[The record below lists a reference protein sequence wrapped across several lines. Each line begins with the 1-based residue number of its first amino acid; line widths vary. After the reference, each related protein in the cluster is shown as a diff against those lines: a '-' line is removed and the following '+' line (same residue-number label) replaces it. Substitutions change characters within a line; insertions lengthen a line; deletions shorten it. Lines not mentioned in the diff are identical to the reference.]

1 MNTATATFCF
11 LFLQLIA
18 LRFDNKV
25 LDVSMTNSVCG
36 FNDEKH
42 LDPAAFHTILYH
54 STIKVFYRLHD
65 ETSSLFVSR
74 FVGITTQRLLSLP
87 VLL

>member
-36 FNDEKH
+36 FNGEKQ
-42 LDPAAFHTILYH
+42 LDPGAFQTILYH
-54 STIKVFYRLHD
+54 SPFKVFYSQVCRHYH
-65 ETSSLFVSR
+65 TK
-74 FVGITTQRLLSLP
+74 TPLLASIALNS
-87 VLL
+87 